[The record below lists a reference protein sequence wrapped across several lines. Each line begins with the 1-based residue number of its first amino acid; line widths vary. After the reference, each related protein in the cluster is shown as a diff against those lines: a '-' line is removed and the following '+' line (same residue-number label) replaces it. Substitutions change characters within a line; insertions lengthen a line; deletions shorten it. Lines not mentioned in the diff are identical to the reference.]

1 MNSVYIEA
9 HGRGNTNRSKVSLAS
24 SIRCYI
30 WNKIGLKIIT
40 QVFAR
45 YVSVKYGYEFQ

>member
-30 WNKIGLKIIT
+30 WNKIGLKIMT